1 MKIWSGVKFSPAI
14 QNFSPQIAQQNN
26 EQQSEKRDSVMISD
40 EARARMGG
48 WRERSANMIEGL
60 MEQRQKV
67 QDAKSDLIGRTLEA
81 GEDLATIKDQV
92 AEFDE
97 QMMEID
103 GQISMI
109 EMQKRE
115 REQREREEQ
124 LKEAAQKQVDTETIR
139 TTSLLAS
146 AQSLEQISA
155 LKQVKVPIENDY
167 RRLKTEM
174 KNDMGRGTVLES
186 KAKKIQNLAERMG
199 KIDGELSNQIRKA
212 QVAADDMRT
221 KNNEVE
227 QQEESI
233 DELITE

>member
-1 MKIWSGVKFSPAI
+1 MKT
-14 QNFSPQIAQQNN
+14 FSPQIAHQKN
-26 EQQSEKRDSVMISD
+26 EKNSAKKDSVTISD
-40 EARARMGG
+40 EARERLGG

-124 LKEAAQKQVDTETIR
+124 LKEAAQKQVDAETIR

>member
-14 QNFSPQIAQQNN
+14 QNFSLQIAQQKN
-26 EQQSEKRDSVMISD
+26 EQQSKKRDSVMISD

-48 WRERSANMIEGL
+48 WRERSENMIEGL

-115 REQREREEQ
+115 REQQEREEQ
-124 LKEAAQKQVDTETIR
+124 LKEAVKEQEDLEKVQ
-139 TTSLLAS
+139 TTALLAS

-155 LKQVKVPIENDY
+155 LKQAKVPIENDH
-167 RRLKTEM
+167 RRLKTGL
-174 KNDMGRGTVLES
+174 KNDMARGTYLES
-186 KAKKIQNLAERMG
+186 KAKKIHDLAGRMQ
-199 KIDGELSNQIRKA
+199 KIDGELSNQVRKA
-212 QVAADDMRT
+212 QGAAEDMRV
-221 KNNEVE
+221 KAAKEE
-227 QQEESI
+227 QQEVESS
-233 DELITE
+233 T